1 MSFQYYLIRRLL
13 FVIPTLF
20 GITLAAFII
29 ANAVPADPI
38 TANLPQSALNNE
50 EIIHAFRV
58 RWGLD
63 KPLTEQYLTY
73 VNNLLHGNLGVS
85 IKTKRPVAD
94 DIRQFLPATIE
105 LATAGIISGIIIG
118 VSVGIIAAVWRNS
131 LADYLG
137 RFFALFGVSF
147 PVFLLAL
154 VLLQVFYVRLG
165 WAAGPGRLDVRM
177 AKPPNRTGFF
187 TVDALLA
194 GDWQTF
200 RNALDHLV
208 LPGIMLGV
216 YVSGIIARITRSS
229 LLEVLGM
236 DYIRTARSKG
246 LRERV
251 VIGRHALSNAL
262 IPVVTVIGLSYGSML
277 TGAVLTESIFAW
289 PGIGRYMFRASTSQ
303 DFPAIMG
310 VSILIGFIY
319 VGGNFIV
326 DILYYLL
333 DPRIRRP

>member
-118 VSVGIIAAVWRNS
+118 
-131 LADYLG
+131 
-137 RFFALFGVSF
+137 
-147 PVFLLAL
+147 
-154 VLLQVFYVRLG
+154 
-165 WAAGPGRLDVRM
+165 
-177 AKPPNRTGFF
+177 
-187 TVDALLA
+187 LA
-194 GDWQTF
+194 G
-200 RNALDHLV
+200 
-208 LPGIMLGV
+208 
-216 YVSGIIARITRSS
+216 
-229 LLEVLGM
+229 
-236 DYIRTARSKG
+236 
-246 LRERV
+246 
-251 VIGRHALSNAL
+251 
-262 IPVVTVIGLSYGSML
+262 
-277 TGAVLTESIFAW
+277 
-289 PGIGRYMFRASTSQ
+289 
-303 DFPAIMG
+303 
-310 VSILIGFIY
+310 
-319 VGGNFIV
+319 
-326 DILYYLL
+326 YLL
-333 DPRIRRP
+333 LSD

>member
-1 MSFQYYLIRRLL
+1 MAFHLYLIRRLV

-50 EIIHAFRV
+50 EIIRVFRE

-63 KPLTEQYLTY
+63 KPPVEQYLTY
-73 VNNLLHGNLGVS
+73 IGNLLQGDLGTS
-85 IKTKRPVAD
+85 IKSKRPVAD
-94 DIRQFLPATIE
+94 DIRLYLPATIE
-105 LATAGIISGIIIG
+105 LATVGILSGIIIG
-118 VSVGIIAAVWRNS
+118 VSVGIIAAIWRNS
-131 LADYLG
+131 IADYLG
-137 RFFALFGVSF
+137 RMFALFGVSF

-154 VLLQVFYVRLG
+154 VLLQVFYARLG
-165 WAAGPGRLDVRM
+165 WAEGPGRLDVRM
-177 AKPPNRTGFF
+177 TKPPEVTGLF
-187 TVDALLA
+187 TIDALLA
-194 GDWQTF
+194 GEWDTF
-200 RNALDHLV
+200 RNALSHLI
-208 LPGIMLGV
+208 LPGVMLGV

-246 LRERV
+246 LRERS
-251 VIGRHALSNAL
+251 VIWRHALSNAA
-262 IPVVTVIGLSYGSML
+262 IPIVTVIGLSYGNLL

-310 VSILIGFIY
+310 VSILIGSIY
-319 VGGNFIV
+319 VGVNFVV
-326 DILYYLL
+326 DILYYFL
-333 DPRIRRP
+333 DPRTRKS